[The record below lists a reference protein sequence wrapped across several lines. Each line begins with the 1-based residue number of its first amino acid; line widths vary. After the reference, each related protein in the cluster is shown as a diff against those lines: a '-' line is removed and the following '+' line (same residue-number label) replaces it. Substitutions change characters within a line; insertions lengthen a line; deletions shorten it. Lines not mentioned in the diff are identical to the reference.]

1 MREDVGYTH
10 PLRAAPAFGSPER
23 GAVAALRAVTEGL
36 RAAWVRCGY
45 AVGAGFHALPAWNE
59 GLPWCARTK
68 WCAGCASVILCAGW
82 RKRGR
87 RTVGD
92 AGAVGQAKPL
102 RLTQPRHSSEHG
114 ASRTPP
120 LTGDSG
126 TQVSAS
132 RQRVAQT
139 SQTSA
144 HALGSP
150 ERGAVTARSGVTEGL
165 VQRGCD
171 AISLPVIRRK
181 GRRGRRPL
189 RWVRDIR
196 CGMWGNGCGS
206 RRLPMVRGLCPR
218 NINRWSVNARLMHRG
233 KHGQNRAGPT
243 VASNLPRR
251 SRDRGAPRTVHPT
264 AVARLTLLRVG

>member
-10 PLRAAPAFGSPER
+10 PLRAAPAFGSPAR
-23 GAVAALRAVTEGL
+23 GAVTALCAVTEGL
-36 RAAWVRCGY
+36 IPALVRRQPRFPPTSPRT
-45 AVGAGFHALPAWNE
+45 VGEGFHARPASVD
-59 GLPWCARTK
+59 GQRRCARTK
-68 WCAGCASVILCAGW
+68 WCAGCVRVILCAGW

-132 RQRVAQT
+132 RQTVAQT

-189 RWVRDIR
+189 RRLRDIR
-196 CGMWGNGCGS
+196 CEM
-206 RRLPMVRGLCPR
+206 R
-218 NINRWSVNARLMHRG
+218 
-233 KHGQNRAGPT
+233 
-243 VASNLPRR
+243 
-251 SRDRGAPRTVHPT
+251 
-264 AVARLTLLRVG
+264 

>member
-1 MREDVGYTH
+1 MPAGVSEQKGPEFSTNSGPFAASVRRRVREDVGYTH

-23 GAVAALRAVTEGL
+23 GAVAALRAATEGL

-68 WCAGCASVILCAGW
+68 WCAGCARVILCAGW

-120 LTGDSG
+120 PTGDSG

-132 RQRVAQT
+132 RQTVAQT

-144 HALGSP
+144 QALGSP

-165 VQRGCD
+165 VQRGCG
-171 AISLPVIRRK
+171 AITLHVNPRRA
-181 GRRGRRPL
+181 GVEVGLTRGTGVVRQPTTAHRGRCALRPS
-189 RWVRDIR
+189 
-196 CGMWGNGCGS
+196 C
-206 RRLPMVRGLCPR
+206 
-218 NINRWSVNARLMHRG
+218 SVQQQTHVVG
-233 KHGQNRAGPT
+233 
-243 VASNLPRR
+243 
-251 SRDRGAPRTVHPT
+251 HPT
-264 AVARLTLLRVG
+264 EGASGTPPPTGFAIV